1 MDYEYP
7 ALNEE
12 LMKLGCTSWCIR
24 GQGKAQSHL
33 ELEAHFGQM
42 VVTLPIAASLLVNAQ
57 GQQFIITGIIE
68 ELKQRGLYPPHPPK
82 EP

>member
-7 ALNEE
+7 ALNTE
-12 LMKLGCTSWCIR
+12 LMKLGCTSWCVR

-33 ELEAHFGQM
+33 ELETHFGQM

-68 ELKQRGLYPPHPPK
+68 ELKQRGLYPK
-82 EP
+82 